1 MAGGFLLP
9 FSLAALIDSITFSM
23 IAEKMKIL
31 PIYMIIEASSF
42 QMIGCALLSTLSTSS
57 SISRAQCDYEIIA
70 GFECD
75 VNISIL
81 MLLTLC
87 SIEKRNQDNE
97 LHLRHIFARS

>member
-9 FSLAALIDSITFSM
+9 FSVAALIDSITFSM

-31 PIYMIIEASSF
+31 PIYMMIEASSF
-42 QMIGCALLSTLSTSS
+42 QMIGFALLSTLSTSS
-57 SISRAQCDYEIIA
+57 STSRAQYDYKIIA

-81 MLLTLC
+81 MLLTLF